1 MIHTCAWE
9 LKPNFPFQWAL
20 SCILSVVRERM
31 QQSYAL
37 KYSVLW
43 LSFYA
48 WTVPYSQPNQ
58 RPQTGYFHSV
68 VRAWKLTVVNY
79 LSIAFQAR
87 IKITKCVESHWNA
100 RWMRAFAYII
110 TTYNS
115 FTVFLVFSFSL
126 MVAIKYSVLRLSF
139 FLGLSHIPNLIRNHK
154 LDIFIQL
161 RVLGNYGS
169 RRGRIQKY
177 FANPKKIFRIDIFQT
192 NRFWLMVKI
201 CQSLYLTAKLFA
213 VSRLKV
219 SLIKTLLMSRGHV
232 VTEMAQLTKFGQTV
246 WMLMDVGEF

>member
-1 MIHTCAWE
+1 MNLVITNVLLLTWAERQSNKNHRAKEYVMIHSCAWE

-115 FTVFLVFSFSL
+115 L
-126 MVAIKYSVLRLSF
+126 
-139 FLGLSHIPNLIRNHK
+139 
-154 LDIFIQL
+154 
-161 RVLGNYGS
+161 
-169 RRGRIQKY
+169 
-177 FANPKKIFRIDIFQT
+177 FRISRFFFFINGGNQVFGSSIIF
-192 NRFWLMVKI
+192 FPW
-201 CQSLYLTAKLFA
+201 
-213 VSRLKV
+213 
-219 SLIKTLLMSRGHV
+219 
-232 VTEMAQLTKFGQTV
+232 TV
-246 WMLMDVGEF
+246 PYS